1 MNLIPVSG
9 QINPKDWN
17 IETKRLCHKS
27 YNLKEH
33 CPEYTARIT
42 LSSFLPETFP
52 VMMIVAG
59 VEFLLKES
67 NEFRWNVW
75 MNTFKVLSYVMV
87 YAFWYHL
94 YNLKIVKNTHGVVL
108 PLVKLQ
114 AFRTV

>member
-59 VEFLLKES
+59 VEFLLKEG
-67 NEFRWNVW
+67 NEFKWNVW
-75 MNTFKVLSYVMV
+75 MNTFKVLSVCDGLRFLV
-87 YAFWYHL
+87 PF
-94 YNLKIVKNTHGVVL
+94 VQFKNREKHPWSSVTFSKVAG
-108 PLVKLQ
+108 
-114 AFRTV
+114 F